1 MGNYPMYP
9 PPDNQ
14 PNPGS
19 ANGRYRRRHPDPRDA
34 SQYPEP
40 WDGPE
45 QPRGSSQNEPY
56 PGAWESDSDGSSW
69 YSANPR
75 QQDAQPYP
83 GEARNLRQPHDARA
97 PRPRELDPPRYS
109 GDPRPQGAQT
119 YPREAREVRQPYAS
133 ETREQRQLYPGDA
146 RDLRQ
151 PYPGDARDLRQPY
164 PGEARDPRQSP
175 DAWAPRSRELDN
187 PTRWQSSAA
196 PPERRQSEYR
206 RPTDDRRPPQP
217 ADSATAEASRLS
229 VPWVFTVVAFTVLGL
244 SLIQIA
250 DLKAFHGGNFSS
262 NVYLFFV
269 GIILVFAPLSMRIL
283 MRKTA
288 GVERFALVILLG
300 IAFYVIKIQTAP
312 SGFQMNDE
320 FIHLRNTE
328 NILGNGH
335 LFQYNPLL
343 PTASYYQGLA
353 AITATLV
360 NLTGLST
367 FVSGLIIIGAARV
380 LISASFYYVAE
391 KVTGSSR
398 GAGMASLVY
407 ATNCAFL
414 FWSAQFA
421 YEDLALPLAFFVVW
435 WITRTRGIQAR
446 RAAQA
451 ITVIA
456 IVAVTVTHH
465 ISAFALCGILVL
477 LYIAERV
484 LGYSKEERRYVG
496 IFAALTG
503 VLSAFWFF
511 VVAKPAA
518 SYLLGQ
524 NFGPAIQQ
532 AMSALNG
539 GGGQRQ
545 LYGGATSAPKW
556 YEYVGFVAILIIMGA
571 LLPAAIRA
579 WRILRTRGFNRSL
592 AETKRPRAAIA
603 VATLLA
609 IMFPLTLLPRLTAD
623 GGAISGRTSEY
634 IFTAIGCAM
643 GLLVTDTALGS
654 QRARSLVPGRGMGTL
669 LLTVALSLMLVGQV
683 TIGTSFFTVL
693 TDPAEGFGAYI
704 QPYMVNAATWSL
716 QHLGPDQIFA
726 TDTFN
731 ELPLGT
737 YGEEDPVNPNVIYP
751 MFFSPSMD
759 SLTVGTIKANHIHY
773 VLLDWTMTEELPV
786 RPGGSYYSALEPDA
800 SLNGKPLPKAYFA
813 KFGTYT
819 CSRLVYHSGE
829 IQIYDV
835 SQIANGSCVPKVI
848 HSVPSKASSAKKS
861 KTTKAAS

>member
-1 MGNYPMYP
+1 MGNYPTYQ

-14 PNPGS
+14 PNPRS
-19 ANGRYRRRHPDPRDA
+19 ANGRYPRQHPDPREA
-34 SQYPEP
+34 PQHPQGWNEPGRYP
-40 WDGPE
+40 
-45 QPRGSSQNEPY
+45 GSSGNEQY
-56 PGAWESDSDGSSW
+56 SGGWESDSDGTAW
-69 YSANPR
+69 YAAHSQHQGVQA
-75 QQDAQPYP
+75 YP
-83 GEARNLRQPHDARA
+83 GE
-97 PRPRELDPPRYS
+97 
-109 GDPRPQGAQT
+109 T
-119 YPREAREVRQPYAS
+119 
-133 ETREQRQLYPGDA
+133 
-146 RDLRQ
+146 
-151 PYPGDARDLRQPY
+151 
-164 PGEARDPRQSP
+164 RDPWQPRAARP
-175 DAWAPRSRELDN
+175 LRSRELDD
-187 PTRWQSSAA
+187 TRQQFA
-196 PPERRQSEYR
+196 PARSRRS
-206 RPTDDRRPPQP
+206 DDRGQQQFAPARPRRGQP
-217 ADSATAEASRLS
+217 DSGQPDNRQPTQVATPGTAEASRLS
-229 VPWVFTVVAFTVLGL
+229 LPWVVTVVVFMLLGL
-244 SLIQIA
+244 GLIQIA
-250 DLKAFHGGNFSS
+250 DVKAFHDGNFTS

-269 GIILVFAPLSMRIL
+269 GLILVFAPVSARIL

-288 GVERFALVILLG
+288 GAERFALVVLIG
-300 IAFYVIKIQTAP
+300 IAFYVVKIQTAP

-328 NILGNGH
+328 NILGSGH

-367 FVSGLIIIGAARV
+367 FVSGLIIIGIARV
-380 LISASFYYVAE
+380 LISACFYYVAE

-398 GAGMASLVY
+398 GAGLASLVY

-435 WITRTRGIQAR
+435 WIVRTRGIQAH

-451 ITVIA
+451 ITVTA
-456 IVAVTVTHH
+456 IVAVTLTHH
-465 ISAFALCGILVL
+465 ISAFALCGILTL
-477 LYIAERV
+477 LYVAELV
-484 LGYSKEERRYVG
+484 LGYPKPERRYIG

-518 SYLLGQ
+518 SYLIGQ
-524 NFGPAIQQ
+524 NFGPAVQQ
-532 AMSALNG
+532 AMSVLGG

-545 LYGGATSAPKW
+545 LYGGTTSAPKW
-556 YEYVGFVAILIIMGA
+556 YEYIGFVAILIIMGA

-579 WRILRTRGFNRSL
+579 WRILRARGSNRGF
-592 AETKRPRAAIA
+592 AATTRPRAAIA
-603 VATLLA
+603 VATALA

-634 IFTAIGCAM
+634 IFAAIGCAL
-643 GLLVTDTALGS
+643 GLLMTDAALSAPRGT
-654 QRARSLVPGRGMGTL
+654 QRVKSPISGRGIGTL
-669 LLTVALSLMLVGQV
+669 LLTVSLSLILVGQV

-716 QHLGPDQIFA
+716 QHLGPDQTFA

-737 YGEEDPVNPNVIYP
+737 YGEEYPVNPNFIYP
-751 MFFSPSMD
+751 MFFTPSMD
-759 SLTVGTIKANHIHY
+759 DFTEGIIKANHIHY
-773 VLLDWTMTEELPV
+773 VLLDWLMTKELPV
-786 RPGGSYYSALEPDA
+786 RPGGNYYSGLEPDA
-800 SLNGKPLPKAYFA
+800 SLNGKPLPTAYFA
-813 KFGTYT
+813 KFSTYT
-819 CSRLVYHSGE
+819 CSRLVYQSGS

-835 SQIANGSCVPKVI
+835 SQIANGACVPRLI
-848 HSVPSKASSAKKS
+848 HRAPSKASSAKKS
-861 KTTKAAS
+861 NTLKAAS